1 MFSGIVEQMAQVVS
15 FERRPRRTA
24 RISLDLGTYARG
36 IKLGDSVAVN
46 GTCLTV
52 TAVRKSVV
60 SFDVIEETLR
70 LTNLGKLAKSTGV
83 NVERGLTLGD
93 RIDGHLVTGH
103 IDGTG
108 KIIRTKHLKDGS
120 VKVTAKVRP
129 TLASMMVKKGS
140 VAVDGVSLTIVEVT
154 ADSFSVCLIPR
165 TLSITT
171 MGRRQTGDFVNIE
184 VDLIAKYVKR
194 FLQEE
199 PETGQLKPT

>member
-1 MFSGIVEQMAQVVS
+1 MFAGIVERLVPVVS
-15 FERRPRRTA
+15 FERRPGRTA

-36 IKLGDSVAVN
+36 IRLGNSVAVN

-52 TAVRKSVV
+52 TAIRKSVV

-70 LTNLGKLAKSTGV
+70 LTNLGKLAKDTRV
-83 NVERGLTLGD
+83 NVERGLSLGD

-108 KIIRTKHLKDGS
+108 KIIGMRRLEDGS
-120 VKVTAKVRP
+120 VKVTTQVRP
-129 TLASMMVKKGS
+129 RLASMMVKKGS
-140 VAVDGVSLTIVEVT
+140 VAVDGVSLTIVDVT
-154 ADSFSVCLIPR
+154 SNSFSVCLIPR

-171 MGRRQTGDFVNIE
+171 LGRKRAGDSVNIE

-194 FLQEE
+194 FLQGERAS
-199 PETGQLKPT
+199 

>member
-1 MFSGIVEQMAQVVS
+1 MFAGIVEQLARVVS
-15 FERRPRRTA
+15 FERRPWRTA
-24 RISLDLGTYARG
+24 RISLGLGTYARG
-36 IKLGDSVAVN
+36 IRLGDSVAVN
-46 GTCLTV
+46 GACLTV
-52 TAVRKSVV
+52 AAVRKSVV

-70 LTNLGKLAKSTGV
+70 LTNLGKLAKDTGV
-83 NVERGLTLGD
+83 NVERGLALGD

-108 KIIRTKHLKDGS
+108 NIIGRKHLKDGS

-171 MGRRQTGDFVNIE
+171 LGRKQTGDTVNIE
-184 VDLIAKYVKR
+184 IDLISKYVKR

-199 PETGQLKPT
+199 TETGQLKPT